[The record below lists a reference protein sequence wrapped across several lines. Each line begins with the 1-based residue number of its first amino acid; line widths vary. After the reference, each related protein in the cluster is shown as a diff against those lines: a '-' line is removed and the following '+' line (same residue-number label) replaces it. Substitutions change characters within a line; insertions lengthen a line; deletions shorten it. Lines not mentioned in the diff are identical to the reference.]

1 MNDKVKQLDILK
13 AVTNSLNV
21 GVLQL
26 NQDNEWQMLNDKM
39 ETFVRECG
47 GKAVFVAKAVNRST
61 KQIILED
68 RRSMQRVFE
77 LNYISLLTE
86 NDTLLVKD
94 ITPVENQTKAIK
106 DQSLIDNLTGLP
118 NRKLFCKRLEES
130 LLVMSEKQESLI
142 VLIIDI
148 NAFKEINN
156 TLGHSVGDKML
167 CKIAKRLPNHL
178 RSLDTFARLGGDEF
192 GIILPYADLIQAK
205 YIAERLLE
213 TIYEPFEIR
222 EQLLRV
228 TASLGIA
235 SYPEHG
241 KDAETLI
248 QHADVAMYMAK
259 RQQDAYIVYDPAKD
273 KHSVERLT
281 LMNDLRQTIEQQ
293 LPDLS
298 LYYQPQLDLE
308 SGQVTSLEALIRWDH
323 PKYGRLNPDD
333 FIPAAEEADLM
344 GPLTQ
349 AILNMALKQC
359 AVWRTQGFNLTI
371 AVNLSANN
379 LQDAELPNWISQR
392 LNELKIAPESLRL
405 EITETV
411 IIADPNLAK
420 KVLFAL
426 KDLGIQIAIDDFGTG
441 YSSLS
446 YLRQLPVR
454 EIKIDKSFV
463 ITMEQNENDAV
474 IVQAI
479 IELAHNLGLK
489 VVAEGVEDQTTQ
501 DKLAN
506 WGCDIIQGYHLSK
519 PQPPEQLTN
528 WLQNREI

>member
-26 NQDNEWQMLNDKM
+26 NQNNEWQILNDKM
-39 ETFVRECG
+39 ETFARECG
-47 GKAVFVAKAVNRST
+47 GKALFVAEVIRSQ
-61 KQIILED
+61 KQLSLED

-77 LNYISLLTE
+77 LNYLSLLTE
-86 NDTLLVKD
+86 NDTILVKD
-94 ITPVENQTKAIK
+94 ITPLENQTKAFK
-106 DQSLIDNLTGLP
+106 DKSFIDNLTGLP
-118 NRKLFCKRLEES
+118 NRMLFCKRLKET
-130 LLVMSEKQESLI
+130 LPIMSEKQQSLI

-148 NAFKEINN
+148 NGFKEINN

-167 CKIAKRLPNHL
+167 CKLAKRLPNHL
-178 RSLDTFARLGGDEF
+178 RSFDTFARLGGDEF
-192 GIILPYADLIQAK
+192 GLILPHANLVQAK

-213 TIYEPFEIR
+213 AISEPFKIE

-228 TASLGIA
+228 SASLGIA

-241 KDAETLI
+241 KDQETLI
-248 QHADVAMYMAK
+248 KHADVAMYMAK

-273 KHSVERLT
+273 NHSVERLT

-298 LYYQPQLDLE
+298 LHYQPQLDLE
-308 SGQVTSLEALIRWDH
+308 SGKVKSLEALVRWDH

-333 FIPAAEEADLM
+333 FIPAAEETDLM

-349 AILNMALKQC
+349 AVLNMALKQC
-359 AVWRTQGFNLTI
+359 AAWQNQGIKLTI

-379 LQDAELPNWISQR
+379 LQDAELPNWINQR
-392 LNELKIAPESLRL
+392 LNELKVSPKLLRL

-411 IIADPNLAK
+411 IIADPKLAK

-463 ITMEQNENDAV
+463 MTMEKNENDAV
-474 IVQAI
+474 IVHAI

-501 DKLAN
+501 DMLAN

-528 WLQNREI
+528 WLENR

>member
-1 MNDKVKQLDILK
+1 MNDKVKQLDLLK

-21 GVLQL
+21 GILQL
-26 NQDNEWQMLNDKM
+26 NQNNEWQMLNGKM
-39 ETFVRECG
+39 ETFACECG
-47 GKAVFVAKAVNRST
+47 GKALFVAEVIRSEE
-61 KQIILED
+61 QLCLDD
-68 RRSMQRVFE
+68 RRSMPRVFE
-77 LNYISLLTE
+77 LNYLSLLTE
-86 NDTLLVKD
+86 NDTILVKD
-94 ITPVENQTKAIK
+94 ITPQENQTKAVK
-106 DQSLIDNLTGLP
+106 DESLIDNLTGLP
-118 NRKLFCKRLEES
+118 NRTLFSQCLEEI
-130 LLVMSEKQESLI
+130 LPVMSKKQQPLI

-148 NAFKEINN
+148 NGFKEINN

-167 CKIAKRLPNHL
+167 CKLAKRLPNHL

-213 TIYEPFEIR
+213 TISEPFKIE

-228 TASLGIA
+228 SASLGLA

-241 KDAETLI
+241 KDKETLI
-248 QHADVAMYMAK
+248 KHADVAMYIAK

-273 KHSVERLT
+273 NHSMERLT
-281 LMNDLRQTIEQQ
+281 LMSDLRQTIEQQ
-293 LPDLS
+293 LPNLS

-308 SGQVTSLEALIRWDH
+308 SCAIKSLEALVRWDH
-323 PKYGRLNPDD
+323 PKYGCLNPDD
-333 FIPAAEEADLM
+333 FIPAAEATNLI

-359 AVWRTQGFNLTI
+359 AVWQNQGINLII

-392 LNELKIAPESLRL
+392 LNYLKVSPELLRL

-411 IIADPNLAK
+411 IIADPFLAK

-463 ITMEQNENDAV
+463 MAMEENENDAV
-474 IVQAI
+474 IVHAV

-489 VVAEGVEDQTTQ
+489 VVAEGVENQITQ
-501 DKLAN
+501 EMLAN

-519 PQPPEQLTN
+519 PQPPENLTN
-528 WLQNREI
+528 WLKKR